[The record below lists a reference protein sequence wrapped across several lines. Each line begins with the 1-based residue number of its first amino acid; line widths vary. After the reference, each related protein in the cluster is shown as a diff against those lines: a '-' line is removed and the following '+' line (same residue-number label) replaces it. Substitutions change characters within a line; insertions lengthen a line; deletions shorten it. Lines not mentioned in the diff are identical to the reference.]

1 MYGFHLEIFFWKKLY
16 TCLGPDLFKN
26 YFKPF
31 YFLLKNVLKLGYSE
45 KRTYLFKQR
54 VQPSK
59 SLSSNGFVFNTL

>member
-16 TCLGPDLFKN
+16 TYMYEN

-31 YFLLKNVLKLGYSE
+31 YFLLKNVLKFGYSE
-45 KRTYLFKQR
+45 KRTYVCKQR